1 MFCYISKIQ
10 AYMYVSTCCITLRF
24 KWWRTLFSFN
34 FFDCDVGYIHFATT
48 WHSVL
53 STVGYS
59 ARHPPRHPALGTTR
73 PAPRDRPGPG
83 AYRHSCRYRVS
94 ILFGVGPLTGGTR
107 RPGWPGMTR
116 VCQRVTRDYAGW
128 WNMPDNTS
136 FTWLRTVN
144 AYCQNDKRSPSNV
157 NGASLE

>member
-1 MFCYISKIQ
+1 MKTKRVFMFCYISKIQ

-53 STVGYS
+53 STVSYS

-73 PAPRDRPGPG
+73 PAPRDRRTVPDP
-83 AYRHSCRYRVS
+83 A
-94 ILFGVGPLTGGTR
+94 PPGTR
-107 RPGWPGMTR
+107 ADTACQSFLVWVRWLGGPGWPGMTR
-116 VCQRVTRDYAGW
+116 VCQRATRDYAGCW
-128 WNMPDNTS
+128 KLPDNTS
-136 FTWLRTVN
+136 L
-144 AYCQNDKRSPSNV
+144 KSRSLIGIV
-157 NGASLE
+157 RLIVVDR

>member
-1 MFCYISKIQ
+1 MKTKRVFMFCYISKIQ

-53 STVGYS
+53 STVSYS

-73 PAPRDRPGPG
+73 PAPRDRRTVPDPAPPGTRADTACQSFLVWVRWLGGPG
-83 AYRHSCRYRVS
+83 DPADPAWRGSAKE
-94 ILFGVGPLTGGTR
+94 
-107 RPGWPGMTR
+107 RPAITR
-116 VCQRVTRDYAGW
+116 VGEIRRIIR
-128 WNMPDNTS
+128 
-136 FTWLRTVN
+136 L
-144 AYCQNDKRSPSNV
+144 
-157 NGASLE
+157 